1 MSSTD
6 AHLEPV
12 DCLIGP
18 TASGKSS
25 LALWL
30 AQTASGTNTDQAVEI
45 VSMDSALIYKAMD
58 IGTAKPTA
66 PERAQTAHHV
76 IDILEPEEVF
86 SVAQFLGQAKSAIQ
100 AIRGRGNRPLV
111 VGGTMLYFR
120 ALLQG
125 LDDLPST
132 PLALRQQI
140 AAKANSLGWP
150 ALHAELQT
158 HDSVTAQ
165 RLNPN
170 DAQRISRALE
180 VFLYTGMSLSDWI
193 AKSQS
198 KGDCIKANPLTGS
211 PLRVLALQPEDRAWL
226 HGRIEQRF
234 MTMLDQGFLDEVRQ
248 LRTRPG
254 LSAVHPS
261 MRAVGYRQAWA
272 YLAGEQ
278 TEAAF
283 VSSGLAS
290 SRQLAKRQ
298 ITWLRSFDGVER
310 LDPSAMNLDALR
322 EAVFQWWQARPKH

>member
-30 AQTASGTNTDQAVEI
+30 AQTVSGANTDQGIEI

-66 PERAQTAHHV
+66 HERAQTPHHV

-111 VGGTMLYFR
+111 VGGTMLYFK

-132 PLALRQQI
+132 PLALRQEI

-158 HDSVTAQ
+158 HDPVTAQ

-180 VFLYTGMSLSDWI
+180 VFLYTGMSLSNWI

-198 KGDCIKANPLTGS
+198 KGGCKANPLTGS

-234 MTMLDQGFLDEVRQ
+234 MAMLDQGFLDEVRQ

-310 LDPSAMNLDALR
+310 LDPSAMNLDVLR
-322 EAVFQWWQARPKH
+322 EAVFQWWQARPQH